1 MRVMQVITEITE
13 VLGQVVAVL
22 VVGDQVIREVL
33 EPLVIRVMLGQAQ
46 PVGDQVIREVTAIA
60 EPLEL
65 MAQRELMVMTPDL
78 LHLVI

>member
-1 MRVMQVITEITE
+1 MQEITVITEI
-13 VLGQVVAVL
+13 LGQMVAVL
-22 VVGDQVIREVL
+22 LAGDQVIRVML

-65 MAQRELMVMTPDL
+65 MAQRELMVTTPDL